1 MLCDGKRGQMHLRT
15 VTRWSSFL
23 LGLTLLA
30 FVGMGH
36 AQDEDFS
43 PVEVDEAPPG
53 ALSPEGTPPV
63 AAHAAAAGTTV
74 DDRSARRL
82 AIIRKLTFDRRP
94 SAILKA
100 WQTPP
105 PKDEPLETPPAEP
118 AVATAAAST
127 KPAAEAVTPEK
138 PPADAAAEKAAADA
152 KKAAEAQKAAAAKQA
167 AEVKRKAAEDAA
179 FERELTKFQRQ
190 VTLSEWDAVRDFL
203 THLEAEEAK
212 VLYTHMLTSLQTGSS
227 GRMNVDPQVLQQL
240 VSQGAD
246 LVKMQETLSSLG
258 QGPGAQ
264 YVEKNLFAMS
274 DILGLMLATP
284 GEFEDDAIRKL
295 GPILLFSLN
304 VGFDLDALLA
314 SPPVVEAR
322 NGLKVVITVADPPA
336 DVKPDPPATT
346 PAAEVKV
353 ALPRPAYQLSARDI
367 ARLLTQARQELR
379 AGDFLPSVEEAI
391 AAKDGPGLN
400 LIVRFVLAKY
410 AKEQK
415 SVGLEQAW
423 QATQAVLEIPLP
435 PEPPKVAAKPP
446 VAVVTGEDG
455 TPSPPSAAAKP
466 DPTVERIA
474 TRYRVAKVTR
484 DEAMTRAVELAPKVR
499 KELGQQWLDDSFR
512 NRLERGK
519 ELLSAIGSATSTNLA
534 SHPSD
539 SEYRKKG
546 LELQK
551 TAVESL
557 TRASAE
563 QATAWREPLTVL
575 AAAWLKEAATSHAL
589 DNSAAERGYR
599 RDRYGNY
606 YYMFDEDGS
615 QMSYRYGGNQASPI
629 KIEDVLEL
637 RPTEPWL
644 ALVSPDLRPKFEE
657 MLAKLHLK
665 QQDEALA
672 LPHIERLAA
681 THPTRAKD
689 LAAEFLKVW
698 TSTHNPNEKRDGY
711 NPYYYYFSYERRAD
725 RIPLTRSKQERN
737 LVELADLVKRLKAL
751 PIGDLNETLLT
762 TAFTTVH
769 SKAEVYKLESIESV
783 FGSVDA
789 LKPRTLAELI
799 QQMRGNLAG
808 VWRMPDVQRQNST
821 NRKQRDI
828 RVEVLRGYEVAR
840 AVVQRGQ
847 QQYPGHWALILAE
860 AAILHDEI
868 DYLKEFEKSS
878 DYSQKR
884 TQALELFAKSAE
896 AYVTAVPEIPLDEQ
910 TVLPFEMWFYAALGS
925 VDLARITADKTPDFR
940 QPPLIK
946 TALASLPGEA
956 AERHLSQ
963 FANNLF
969 TRASDAKPE
978 LKQRYLKAGFDVV
991 GDHKLSREARK
1002 LYDYYTDLVKE
1013 IKLETRI
1020 DGADTVGHGQPFGVF
1035 VNLVHTKEIER
1046 ESGGFGKYLQNQN
1059 NNQMYFYNFGRP
1071 LENYR
1076 DKFRD
1081 FAMKALEDHFEVQSI
1096 TFQEASVNS
1105 RALPEYG
1112 WRSTPYAYL
1121 LLKAKGPEIDKL
1133 AALRMDLDFLDTS
1146 GYAVLPIE
1154 SAILPL
1160 DAKTEK
1166 PPARPAED
1174 VVVTQT
1180 LDERQS
1186 DKGKLLVEI
1195 RATARGLVP
1204 DLEQL
1209 LDMQPAGFQVDK
1221 VDDKGVAVVEFDK
1234 EAPENSIR
1242 SERQWL
1248 VLLSATTTGEQ
1259 QPKSFQFAAAK
1270 LPVKEMVYQR
1280 YIDADL
1286 KDVDAEVSLEAH
1298 YGKTPWLPWALSGAA
1313 VLAAVLS
1320 AGWVWHLV
1328 SHRSGPV
1335 EARFVLPSN
1344 LTPFTAIGFLKE
1356 LEAQAGFDDAS
1367 RRQLHDAVASIERH
1381 YFQDADATPPNIEQ
1395 IINQWLTAA
1404 LSRR

>member
-1 MLCDGKRGQMHLRT
+1 MNSAAIFRRCVTPTVAMAWIFGMSIPALCFQ
-15 VTRWSSFL
+15 TR
-23 LGLTLLA
+23 
-30 FVGMGH
+30 VGI
-36 AQDEDFS
+36 DFDF
-43 PVEVDEAPPG
+43 EVDAE
-53 ALSPEGTPPV
+53 
-63 AAHAAAAGTTV
+63 AAAFESEASPPAATPAAGAVATPEDTNKSNA
-74 DDRSARRL
+74 DRKARRL
-82 AIIRKLTFDRRP
+82 AMIRKLTLDRRP

-105 PKDEPLETPPAEP
+105 PKDEAVAEPSAEP
-118 AVATAAAST
+118 AAPVDNPPVISAEST
-127 KPAAEAVTPEK
+127 
-138 PPADAAAEKAAADA
+138 PPADALKPTDPATEKA
-152 KKAAEAQKAAAAKQA
+152 AAAAKQA
-167 AEVKRKAAEDAA
+167 ADAQKAAAEKQAAEAKRKAAEDAA
-179 FERELTKFQRQ
+179 FDRELTTFQRH
-190 VTLSEWDAVRDFL
+190 VALSQWDAVRDFIAN
-203 THLEAEEAK
+203 LEMEEAK
-212 VLYTHMLTSLQTGSS
+212 ALYTQMLTSLQSGSS
-227 GRMNVDPQVLQQL
+227 GRMNVDPQALQQL

-246 LVKMQETLSSLG
+246 LVKIQETLSSLG

-264 YVEKNLFAMS
+264 YVEKNLFAMA

-284 GEFEDDAIRKL
+284 GEFDDDAIRKL
-295 GPILLFSLN
+295 GPILQFSMN
-304 VGFDLDALLA
+304 VGFDLDSLLSA
-314 SPPVVEAR
+314 PPIAEAR
-322 NGLKVVITVADPPA
+322 SGVKVVTIVEEPTTDA
-336 DVKPDPPATT
+336 KTATT
-346 PAAEVKV
+346 PAEVKEV
-353 ALPRPAYQLSARDI
+353 LPRPACRLTARDL
-367 ARLLTQARQELR
+367 ARLLTQSRQEIR
-379 AGDFLPSVEEAI
+379 AGDFLPSLEDAI

-400 LIVRFVLAKY
+400 LIVRYVLAKY

-415 SVGLEQAW
+415 SIGLEQAW

-435 PEPPKVAAKPP
+435 SEPPKVAAKPP
-446 VAVVTGEDG
+446 VAVPNSEDG
-455 TPSPPSAAAKP
+455 SPTPAATAAKP
-466 DPTVERIA
+466 DPTAERIA
-474 TRYRVAKVTR
+474 TRYRVAKATR
-484 DEAMTRAVELAPKVR
+484 DEAMSRAVELAPKVR

-519 ELLSAIGSATSTNLA
+519 ELLTAIGSATSTNLA

-539 SEYRKKG
+539 SDYRKKG

-557 TRASAE
+557 TRASTE
-563 QATAWREPLTVL
+563 QAAAWREPLTVL
-575 AAAWLKEAATSHAL
+575 ATAWLKEANTSHAL

-606 YYMFDEDGS
+606 YYMFDEEGP

-644 ALVSPDLRPKFEE
+644 ALVSPDLLPKFDE
-657 MLAKLHLK
+657 MLARLHLK
-665 QQDEALA
+665 MQDEALA
-672 LPHIERLAA
+672 FPYIERLAA

-698 TSTHNPNEKRDGY
+698 TSSHNPNEKRDGY

-762 TAFTTVH
+762 TAFTTIH

-828 RVEVLRGYEVAR
+828 RAEILRGYEVAR
-840 AVVQRGQ
+840 NVVQRGQ

-878 DYSQKR
+878 DYTPKR
-884 TQALELFAKSAE
+884 TQALELFAKSAK
-896 AYVTAVPEIPLDEQ
+896 AYVEAVPETPIDEQ
-910 TVLPFEMWFYAALGS
+910 TVMPFEMWFYAALGS
-925 VDLARITADKTPDFR
+925 VDLARITAEKTPDFR

-946 TALASLPGEA
+946 EVLASLPGEA

-969 TRASDAKPE
+969 TRATDAKPE

-991 GDHKLSREARK
+991 GEHKLAREARK
-1002 LYDYYTDLVKE
+1002 LYDYYNDLVQE

-1020 DGADTVGHGQPFGVF
+1020 DGPDTVGHNQPFGVF

-1081 FAMKALEDHFEVQSI
+1081 YALKALGDHFEVLSV

-1133 AALRMDLDFLDTS
+1133 APLRMDLDFLDTS

-1204 DLEQL
+1204 ELEQL
-1209 LDMQPAGFQVDK
+1209 LDLKPDSFQVDK

-1234 EAPENSIR
+1234 DAPENSIR

-1248 VLLSATTTGEQ
+1248 VSLSATTTEEQ
-1259 QPKSFQFAAAK
+1259 RPKSFQFASAK

-1286 KDVDAEVSLEAH
+1286 KGVDAEVSLEAH
-1298 YGKTPWLPWALSGAA
+1298 YGKTPWLPWALSAAA
-1313 VLAAVLS
+1313 VVAAVLS
-1320 AGWVWHLV
+1320 VGWVWHLA
-1328 SHRSGPV
+1328 SHRGGPV
-1335 EARFVLPSN
+1335 EARFAVPSN

-1356 LEAQAGFDDAS
+1356 LEAHAGFDDAT
-1367 RRQLHDAVASIERH
+1367 RRQLQDAVISIERH
-1381 YFQDADATPPNIEQ
+1381 YFQTADAMPPNIEQ
-1395 IINQWLTAA
+1395 ITNQWLTAA